1 MSFSLIIPSLSLLIN
16 SLIIIVATTADFS
29 RFPRYFIQNFL
40 INRRSYDL
48 SEIQEFLVVK
58 RSEGAETASGT
69 VSLDLWND

>member
-1 MSFSLIIPSLSLLIN
+1 MVEILVSLQFISIDYLIILLLN
-16 SLIIIVATTADFS
+16 FVLATVADFS

-58 RSEGAETASGT
+58 LAETASGV
-69 VSLDLWND
+69 VS